1 MKMSKRKLYNLLRE
15 SVLSEVPKNREDN
28 KKFSDYKEVDPG
40 KKALN
45 ESYRRRIKSLTRA
58 QIRNIVESTLFRGY

>member
-15 SVLSEVPKNREDN
+15 SVLSEVSKNREDN
-28 KKFSDYKEVDPG
+28 KKVYSEKKE
-40 KKALN
+40 LN
-45 ESYRRRIKSLTRA
+45 ESYRRRTKKLTRR